1 MGCCASSDAIEPNTS
16 AAKATAKPSPKQEQ
30 SLKKKAESKP
40 MSSEVPKVTASSG
53 AKVPPV
59 KASAKPTAAKEAQAA
74 PAPGVKKVRAAY
86 SGKGWAPPQKEWD
99 SSKKEKGDK
108 TKIEIEDEWDD
119 DGNLTRTITKK
130 TTTPDWKFKTEKTVE
145 TYSAAEA
152 AKLGLGR
159 K

>member
-1 MGCCASSDAIEPNTS
+1 MQFSHS
-16 AAKATAKPSPKQEQ
+16 EQ
-30 SLKKKAESKP
+30 LFRN
-40 MSSEVPKVTASSG
+40 
-53 AKVPPV
+53 
-59 KASAKPTAAKEAQAA
+59 
-74 PAPGVKKVRAAY
+74 RAAILP
-86 SGKGWAPPQKEWD
+86 WQFLLHRAPPQKEWD

>member
-1 MGCCASSDAIEPNTS
+1 MSIEGKQSAIIQVTNKTMPSETDTGSPSSTAQTPSVKSAI
-16 AAKATAKPSPKQEQ
+16 AKANGKAATAK
-30 SLKKKAESKP
+30 
-40 MSSEVPKVTASSG
+40 G
-53 AKVPPV
+53 
-59 KASAKPTAAKEAQAA
+59 AQAA

-99 SSKKEKGDK
+99 STKKEKGDK

-119 DGNLTRTITKK
+119 DGNLKRTITKR

-145 TYSAAEA
+145 LYSAEEA
-152 AKLGLGR
+152 KKAGLER